1 MLYIL
6 YRNLYIMG
14 KYTTIQIKREL
25 YKELNDYCAENGYSK
40 SGLIERLVKQ
50 KISQPKQ
57 PRPSNALRV
66 TK

>member
-1 MLYIL
+1 
-6 YRNLYIMG
+6 MG

-50 KISQPKQ
+50 KISQTKQ
-57 PRPSNALRV
+57 PKPSNVLRV

>member
-1 MLYIL
+1 
-6 YRNLYIMG
+6 MG

-57 PRPSNALRV
+57 PKPSNVLRV